1 MKKALSLLLVILMA
15 ISVIACGNNNAGN
28 TANSGNA
35 GSSSTSTSTETKTE
49 TKTESK
55 TESAPSRTDVKI
67 PLSSVGSTLD
77 PHAAT
82 LLVDLQVTAQMYEGL
97 FRLNDD
103 GVLESRLAEKYEV
116 SADGLEYTF
125 PLRKGVVFHNG
136 DPFTAADVAWSFQRC
151 IDNSYKKTLVR
162 DIDKIDIVDDYTIK
176 VTLKT
181 PNSTFPTGLAYLMI
195 LNKNVVEQLGN
206 TYGVTSDDAGTGPYR
221 MENFDQTTK
230 ITLKAFPEYY
240 LGKASI
246 ETVEFVPMLDNSTQ
260 LIAFESGQF
269 DFCTINAAD
278 WEMIKSSGKYNT
290 AQAPGKQTTFVCLN
304 VAKKDSPFYDVRVR
318 QAVGYCMNKD
328 DMVAI
333 AAEGLA
339 DVAYYMV
346 RPVLIPGAV
355 ETGKF
360 YTQDLEKAKALLAEA
375 GYPNGFDCQI
385 DVITGANNRY
395 IKVAEVLQENLA
407 AIGIN
412 ANIVSGEAATI
423 LAAFKN
429 EKTYD
434 IGISGVTWDYSYN
447 EYMGWINGINTANSQ
462 FDLNENIDV
471 KYIQDLGTKALAA
484 SSQEEQ
490 DKYFGQV
497 AEYDFEVA
505 GYLPVLYMQSLYA
518 WNKDLNAKPP
528 VGRYYVYEWSWN

>member
-407 AIGIN
+407 VIGIN

-447 EYMGWINGINTANSQ
+447 
-462 FDLNENIDV
+462 
-471 KYIQDLGTKALAA
+471 
-484 SSQEEQ
+484 
-490 DKYFGQV
+490 
-497 AEYDFEVA
+497 
-505 GYLPVLYMQSLYA
+505 
-518 WNKDLNAKPP
+518 
-528 VGRYYVYEWSWN
+528 

>member
-407 AIGIN
+407 VIGIN

>member
-1 MKKALSLLLVILMA
+1 M
-15 ISVIACGNNNAGN
+15 
-28 TANSGNA
+28 
-35 GSSSTSTSTETKTE
+35 
-49 TKTESK
+49 
-55 TESAPSRTDVKI
+55 
-67 PLSSVGSTLD
+67 
-77 PHAAT
+77 
-82 LLVDLQVTAQMYEGL
+82 
-97 FRLNDD
+97 
-103 GVLESRLAEKYEV
+103 
-116 SADGLEYTF
+116 
-125 PLRKGVVFHNG
+125 
-136 DPFTAADVAWSFQRC
+136 
-151 IDNSYKKTLVR
+151 VR
-162 DIDKIDIVDDYTIK
+162 DIDKVDIIDDYTIK

-206 TYGVTSDDAGTGPYR
+206 TYGVTSEDAGTGPYR

-346 RPVLIPGAV
+346 RPVLIPGSV

-375 GYPNGFDCQI
+375 GYPNGFECQI

-407 AIGIN
+407 SIGIT

-505 GYLPVLYMQSLYA
+505 GYLPVLYMQGLYA